1 MSWGS
6 GSSIRLDDGKERNV
20 LGSSGTMVLVGI
32 AVGVEE
38 EGSVPE
44 GEAMVPGKCTTG
56 GESGT

>member
-1 MSWGS
+1 M
-6 GSSIRLDDGKERNV
+6 